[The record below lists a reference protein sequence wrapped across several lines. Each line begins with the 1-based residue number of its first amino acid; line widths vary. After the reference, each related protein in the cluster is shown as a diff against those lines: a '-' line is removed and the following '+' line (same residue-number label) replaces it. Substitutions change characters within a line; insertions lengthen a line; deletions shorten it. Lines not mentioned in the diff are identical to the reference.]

1 MKTRPTR
8 LMTLLLALILLVG
21 GLTACSRGRK
31 KLSKLSDEEIRQY
44 LADAEVEIPDDMEM
58 SSIRE
63 LIAFMEKAPSF
74 GGSRSNPTYVAFCME
89 LGAAVYA
96 YNYTDTTQK
105 KPLPAL
111 NGRELDQFLAD
122 AGITM
127 PKGVSRALIRTW
139 IWHLEGNPDYS
150 FANLK
155 EENRKCAEK
164 LREAF
169 KNYYS
174 DKGE

>member
-96 YNYTDTTQK
+96 
-105 KPLPAL
+105 
-111 NGRELDQFLAD
+111 GRRGHPVLVGRRHWAGVASGATGD
-122 AGITM
+122 AGA
-127 PKGVSRALIRTW
+127 RAY
-139 IWHLEGNPDYS
+139 LEQHADELVLVEVGDVAGGDDLDHRLLNP
-150 FANLK
+150 
-155 EENRKCAEK
+155 
-164 LREAF
+164 
-169 KNYYS
+169 
-174 DKGE
+174 